1 MSRKRKKSKDKAS
14 GPPPRAVRQD
24 QHSFADGQPTPQEV
38 FRELLSN
45 KPGLF
50 GFLLSFLQLLGHA
63 SWIFLVWYLSVTG
76 KAASLTSDSWMSWLI
91 VGLLGVS
98 LILTFVS
105 MFVCLY
111 YGLRRAPR
119 ILPVMGFAVSFFVGV
134 LASGFVF
141 MQGIRAMSGK

>member
-1 MSRKRKKSKDKAS
+1 
-14 GPPPRAVRQD
+14 
-24 QHSFADGQPTPQEV
+24 
-38 FRELLSN
+38 
-45 KPGLF
+45 
-50 GFLLSFLQLLGHA
+50 
-63 SWIFLVWYLSVTG
+63 
-76 KAASLTSDSWMSWLI
+76 MSWLI